1 MSRAERALGL
11 VAKEE
16 NDIAGAAAH
25 LKAAVRVAERARK
38 PVAAAQARMSLSLV
52 LAHRGDVRDALHQ
65 TDLAALVLR
74 GSDAARL
81 QMLRALVLQ
90 HQDRFDEALDGYRR
104 ALVVFRRLG
113 DRPWEAKVLCNRGV
127 LHTNRGNFRAAE
139 ADLQRSHE
147 LFQEVGFDLAAG
159 IAEHNLGYLAA
170 HRGDVIAALEWF
182 DRAAASH
189 RAAGVTRPHL
199 LLDRGELLLSVRLVA
214 EAREAAER
222 AVDELAAGRM
232 ALRLAEAR
240 LLLSHAAL
248 LGGDLVTAALSAG
261 QARRAFTRQRRPAWA
276 ALARYAGLRAAWAA
290 GDRSDAMLR
299 RARNTADALAGAG
312 WAVSALDA
320 RVLAARVALEL
331 GRVEVASRE
340 LARAGR
346 ARHRGPVELR
356 SRAWHAKA
364 LLNLARGSRRQ
375 AVAALRSGMEV
386 LDEHRAALG
395 ATELRA
401 HLSAHGA
408 DLAEAGLR
416 LALEDGDPEGVLEWA
431 ERWRAGALRSRP
443 VRPPAD
449 PALAATMAELRRV
462 VQERERVSLAGG
474 DAAALLRRQG
484 ELEEAVRQRSRV
496 VAGDGAA
503 SRWLP
508 PSPKELAAALG
519 DRALVEIAELD
530 GRLHAVVVTA
540 EGAVLRSLGSAGEV
554 RVELEAMHFSLRR
567 LARHRGRVASLDAAV
582 TAVGHAAS
590 RLDALL
596 LDPLATDLADRAVV
610 VVPTGTLHAAPWSLL
625 PSCLGR
631 GVAVTPSAALWLAAA
646 DDDAGAP
653 DRPGGDRVVLVA
665 GPGLPH
671 AAAEVARLGRS
682 YRTAVTL
689 AGVRATVAATLA
701 ALDGAGLAH
710 VAAHGSFRADNPLF
724 SCLTMAD
731 GPLTVYDLETLRQA
745 PRALVLSACEA
756 GLSGVRPGDELM
768 GLAAAVLG
776 LGTRTLVA
784 SVVAVPDEQTA
795 DLMLAVHRRLRAGK
809 GAAEALCRTQAET
822 FGAGDPRAIA
832 AAAGFVCFGAG

>member
-1 MSRAERALGL
+1 M
-11 VAKEE
+11 
-16 NDIAGAAAH
+16 AAH
-25 LKAAVRVAERARK
+25 K
-38 PVAAAQARMSLSLV
+38 
-52 LAHRGDVRDALHQ
+52 
-65 TDLAALVLR
+65 
-74 GSDAARL
+74 
-81 QMLRALVLQ
+81 
-90 HQDRFDEALDGYRR
+90 
-104 ALVVFRRLG
+104 
-113 DRPWEAKVLCNRGV
+113 
-127 LHTNRGNFRAAE
+127 
-139 ADLQRSHE
+139 
-147 LFQEVGFDLAAG
+147 
-159 IAEHNLGYLAA
+159 
-170 HRGDVIAALEWF
+170 GDVIAALEWF
-182 DRAAASH
+182 DRASASH
-189 RAAGVTRPHL
+189 RAAGVSRPHL
-199 LLDRGELLLSVRLVA
+199 LLDRGELLLSVRLVS
-214 EAREAAER
+214 EARQAAEK
-222 AVDELAAGRM
+222 AVEELARGRM

-240 LLLSHAAL
+240 LLLSQAAL
-248 LGGDLVTAALSAG
+248 LDGDVETARVAARQAGSAF
-261 QARRAFTRQRRPAWA
+261 AHQRRPAWA

-290 GDRSDAMLR
+290 GDRSDAMVR
-299 RARNTADALAGAG
+299 RARNTADALSHAG
-312 WAVSALDA
+312 WVVAALDA

-340 LARAGR
+340 LSRAGR

-364 LLNLARGSRRQ
+364 LLCLARGSRRQ

-386 LDEHRAALG
+386 LDEHRATLG
-395 ATELRA
+395 ATELRT

-416 LALEDGDPEGVLEWA
+416 LALDDDDPDGVLEWA

-449 PALAATMAELRRV
+449 TALAATMAELRRV
-462 VQERERVSLAGG
+462 VQEREKVALAGG

-484 ELEEAVRQRSRV
+484 ELEEAVRQRSRL
-496 VAGDGAA
+496 VAGDGRAG
-503 SRWLP
+503 RWLP

-530 GRLHAVVVTA
+530 GRLHAVVLTA
-540 EGAVLRSLGSAGEV
+540 HGAVLRALGSAGEV
-554 RVELEAMHFSLRR
+554 RVELEAMQFALRR
-567 LARHRGRVASLDAAV
+567 LARHRGGVASRDAAV
-582 TAVGHAAS
+582 AAVGHAAS

-596 LDPLATDLADRAVV
+596 LDPLAADLADRALV

-646 DDDAGAP
+646 SDDHREPSPAD
-653 DRPGGDRVVLVA
+653 GDREPSPADGDHGPSPADGGGVVLVA

-682 YRTAVTL
+682 YRKAVKL
-689 AGVRATVAATLA
+689 AGERATVSATLA

-731 GPLTVYDLETLRQA
+731 GPLTVYDLETLRHA